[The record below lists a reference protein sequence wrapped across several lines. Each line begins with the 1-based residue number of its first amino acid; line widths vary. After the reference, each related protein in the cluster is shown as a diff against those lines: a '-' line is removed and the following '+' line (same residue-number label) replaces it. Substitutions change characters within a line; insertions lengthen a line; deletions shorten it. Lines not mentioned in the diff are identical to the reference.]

1 MHIPSDAM
9 YNASILYSLSKG
21 FHRPPWRTFRHPTRW
36 STRYRLPF
44 TFPEIV
50 PGLRIRGSWL
60 RIIVRQIVVPKIL
73 CNVYEFTRIEFWLV
87 VVDFEFNWELLFVK
101 FSSNFSSFFYFNFLI
116 LDVQI
121 LKDRIFLLNYLLI
134 P

>member
-1 MHIPSDAM
+1 M
-9 YNASILYSLSKG
+9 
-21 FHRPPWRTFRHPTRW
+21 
-36 STRYRLPF
+36 
-44 TFPEIV
+44 
-50 PGLRIRGSWL
+50 
-60 RIIVRQIVVPKIL
+60 PKIL
-73 CNVYEFTRIEFWLV
+73 YNVYEFTRIEFWLV

-101 FSSNFSSFFYFNFLI
+101 FPSNFSSSFYFNFLI